1 MSKELEKNYNPQ
13 EIEGRL
19 YEKWMDA
26 GYFHAEVDR
35 SKKPFTI
42 VMPPPNI
49 TGQLHM
55 GHAFKNTDKG
65 VGRKKSHECRQV
77 SLTPPGK
84 LGDKAACVPQ
94 TDPTKGKGSWGINTP
109 VSNGWRAVPSR
120 HTFLG
125 TSGWSG

>member
-1 MSKELEKNYNPQ
+1 MCCLSLSSPEAISETKIP
-13 EIEGRL
+13 
-19 YEKWMDA
+19 
-26 GYFHAEVDR
+26 V
-35 SKKPFTI
+35 
-42 VMPPPNI
+42 
-49 TGQLHM
+49 QLTYLTVK
-55 GHAFKNTDKG
+55 GKNTDKG

-84 LGDKAACVPQ
+84 LGDKAACVPL